1 MNAAIANGAESLS
14 DNLHGEG
21 SGDFRV
27 QSDGRSELAGG
38 LDRIHGDVLRVDG
51 SLEDSAMAILSAEMP
66 PNSLPD
72 SDTLAA
78 IST

>member
-27 QSDGRSELAGG
+27 QSDGCSELTA
-38 LDRIHGDVLRVDG
+38 LLLIVQYTVFH
-51 SLEDSAMAILSAEMP
+51 ESA
-66 PNSLPD
+66 
-72 SDTLAA
+72 
-78 IST
+78 